1 MQREYLIDMEWQES
15 IEVLV
20 LLFVVMHQLVEFI
33 FAEIVIFLNNLTTGM
48 DSRATRCWLRMLE
61 TKAVGDNIGMLVMTH
76 VTKI

>member
-20 LLFVVMHQLVEFI
+20 LQFVVMHQLVEFI

-48 DSRATRCWLRMLE
+48 DSRATSMV
-61 TKAVGDNIGMLVMTH
+61 TDVGDESSW
-76 VTKI
+76 